1 MIPAP
6 GASRALR
13 IFQRCCR
20 FSALVH
26 VQQQLREGLGEDRLT
41 SWPVPWPLG
50 HRPEALR
57 HGRWPCV
64 PPPGSWP
71 ATSPPAP
78 RPGPRSRRHA
88 PERRET
94 GATAPR
100 GPCHELSESFLAP
113 KGRIPG
119 RRSLCMATCKPTR
132 LISGVDT
139 CCSRSQRSAATGR
152 HSAGQCL
159 AATGAIELGHQ
170 GDHLEDGP
178 AGRQRLRP
186 VGAVDQAPKL
196 PPTKSVDVPSF

>member
-1 MIPAP
+1 MMSSTVDMQLLRCRNHPKSMVPSRCHCDPSPRRQPSPPHLPAMLP
-6 GASRALR
+6 L
-13 IFQRCCR
+13 QR
-20 FSALVH
+20 LVH

-152 HSAGQCL
+152 HSAGNAWPPL
-159 AATGAIELGHQ
+159 A
-170 GDHLEDGP
+170 P
-178 AGRQRLRP
+178 
-186 VGAVDQAPKL
+186 
-196 PPTKSVDVPSF
+196 